1 MVLRRSSLIRLHL
14 QIRLSRALNAIE
26 ILDPVLK
33 LGRSFWLGVYV
44 LVLLYIQ
51 GPLLLVMGIE
61 DV

>member
-1 MVLRRSSLIRLHL
+1 MIRLHL
-14 QIRLSRALNAIE
+14 QIRLSSALNAIE

-44 LVLLYIQ
+44 LVLLYMQ
-51 GPLLLVMGIE
+51 RPLLLMVGIK

>member
-1 MVLRRSSLIRLHL
+1 M
-14 QIRLSRALNAIE
+14 NAIE

-33 LGRSFWLGVYV
+33 LGRGFWLGVYV

-51 GPLLLVMGIE
+51 GPLLLMMGIE

>member
-1 MVLRRSSLIRLHL
+1 MIRLHLHLLLL
-14 QIRLSRALNAIE
+14 QIRLSSALNAIE

-51 GPLLLVMGIE
+51 GPLLLMMCIV

>member
-1 MVLRRSSLIRLHL
+1 VIRLHL
-14 QIRLSRALNAIE
+14 QIRLSSALTTIE

-51 GPLLLVMGIE
+51 GPLLLMMGIE